1 MLLEYPLKLGDGDGP
16 TECSRDAKIVKADG
30 GWIKTLREEGMLVSQ
45 ICQPSIFYVSLKDT
59 PLSKV
64 RNALG
69 RGATALLRGSVVAVL

>member
-45 ICQPSIFYVSLKDT
+45 IC
-59 PLSKV
+59 
-64 RNALG
+64 
-69 RGATALLRGSVVAVL
+69 